1 MPSGNT
7 GERKT
12 PIVVGTISIGEVL
25 SLLRKEFPDVTI
37 SKIRFLE
44 AEGLVTPE
52 RTASGYRRF
61 AQRDID
67 QLRAVLTL
75 QRDQYL
81 PLKVI
86 RESLAEGLPDPE
98 AAAKAPVAG
107 TGLRPEDFRPGAGRV
122 RMTREELAEASDL
135 TEAFVAQLEAIG
147 IVWATPG
154 GHYDEDALA
163 ICSVVSRLSAY
174 GVEARHLKTF
184 RVVTDRETGMVEQM
198 ATPYSNPRDR
208 DGRAREQEVVR
219 DLAALIVQ
227 LHAALLRAELIRS
240 GKA

>member
-1 MPSGNT
+1 MSQGP
-7 GERKT
+7 GEAR
-12 PIVVGTISIGEVL
+12 PPAVAGTLSIGEVL
-25 SLLRKEFPDVTI
+25 SLLKREFPDVTI

-44 AEGLVTPE
+44 SEGLVTPE

-86 RESLAEGLPDPE
+86 RESLNEGLPDPD
-98 AAAKAPVAG
+98 APVAG
-107 TGLRPEDFRPGAGRV
+107 TGMRPEDFRPGAGRV
-122 RMTREELAEASDL
+122 RLTRAELAEECEL
-135 TEAFVAQLEAIG
+135 EEAYLAQLEQVG
-147 IVWATPG
+147 LLWATPA

-163 ICSVVSRLSAY
+163 VAQVVARLSAY

-184 RVVTDRETGMVEQM
+184 RVVTDREAGLVEQM
-198 ATPYSNPRDR
+198 ATPYTNSRDR
-208 DGRAREQEVVR
+208 DGRAREREVVR
-219 DLAALIVQ
+219 DLAALVIQ

-240 GKA
+240 GRA